1 VTVSPAIEIRAMPA
15 RVAVSVLLGV
25 TVVLATAVHA
35 ALALMSPSPWI
46 VPDELIYSELAK
58 SLGDG
63 RLPAVR
69 DDVSFAYGVGYPALL
84 APIWAVFDDVT
95 TAYAF
100 AKVLNALL
108 LGLTAVPAY
117 FLARRFVDE
126 VRSLYVAAL
135 CVAVPSMSY
144 AGTLMTE
151 VALYPAFVLALLAM
165 TAALERPALATQ
177 ASALGAIALVSA
189 IKMLAAVLLLAYV
202 AAIAL
207 YHWLDTRESSSWR
220 GRLRAFM
227 PTWVGLAGV
236 LVAGTTVAVASG
248 RSVSEPLGAY
258 AVVLDNIDVVALPWW
273 ALLHV
278 AELDLQVAVIPFAAT
293 LIVAWR
299 GLRRGADRGERL
311 FVALAVPVCAALVV
325 VVAGFSSTPFPGG
338 LDYPENVGRLN
349 GRNTFVLAPLFFLG
363 LMLALGLRVP
373 SRRGLAVTG
382 VVAGVLPALIPL
394 ERFVEHAVAQ
404 TPSLVPWIRLESKA
418 SLAWPLGC
426 LILTGAFAALYV
438 ARARAAVTVVSVA
451 VVLLATTLFTHGG
464 MVSASKWTGDQ
475 AWGTSPDWTERAA
488 GDATVSVLW
497 AERGNGRFVEQA
509 SRHFALWLGEFFN
522 RNVGDIYELGTPMP
536 YGLPST
542 RVRLDDGRV
551 VLEDGRFAQ
560 LGALVL
566 VPCHVRVE
574 GMAIARDPRTGMAV
588 VRVTRPV
595 RAAVVEPGSCPAG
608 RVS

>member
-1 VTVSPAIEIRAMPA
+1 MTVSPAIEIRAIPA
-15 RVAVSVLLGV
+15 RLSVPVLLGV
-25 TVVLATAVHA
+25 TVVLASALHT

-58 SLGDG
+58 SIGDG
-63 RLPAVR
+63 RLPAIR
-69 DDVSFAYGVGYPALL
+69 GEVSYAYGIGYPALL
-84 APIWAVFDDVT
+84 APIWAAFEDVT
-95 TAYAF
+95 TAYAV

-117 FLARRFVDE
+117 FLARRFVAE
-126 VRSLYVAAL
+126 VPALFVAAL
-135 CVAVPSMSY
+135 CVALPSMTY

-165 TAALERPALATQ
+165 TAALERPTLATQ
-177 ASALGAIALVSA
+177 AGALGAIVLASA

-207 YHWLDTRESSSWR
+207 FHWLDTRESSSWR
-220 GRLRAFM
+220 RRLRAFT
-227 PTWVGLAGV
+227 PTWVFLAGI
-236 LVAGTTVAVASG
+236 LVVGATVAVALG

-258 AVVLDNIDVVALPWW
+258 AVVLGNIDVLVVPWW

-299 GLRRGADRGERL
+299 GFRPGADRSERL
-311 FVALAVPVCAALVV
+311 FVALAVPVCVALVV
-325 VVAGFSSTPFPGG
+325 AVAGFSSTPFPGG
-338 LDYPENVGRLN
+338 MDYPENVGRLN
-349 GRNTFVLAPLFFLG
+349 GRNTFVLAPLLLIG
-363 LMLALGLRVP
+363 LVLALGVRAP

-382 VVAGVLPALIPL
+382 VVAGLLPALIPL
-394 ERFVEHAVAQ
+394 ERFMEHAVAQ

-426 LILTGAFAALYV
+426 LILTGALTALYV
-438 ARARAAVTVVSVA
+438 ARVRVVVAVVLVA
-451 VVLLATTLFTHGG
+451 VVLLATTLLSHGG

-475 AWGTSPDWTERAA
+475 AWGASPDWVERAA
-488 GDATVSVLW
+488 GDETVSVLW
-497 AERGNGRFVEQA
+497 AESGHGRFVEQA
-509 SRHFALWLGEFFN
+509 PRHFALWLGEFFN
-522 RNVGDIYELGTPMP
+522 RNVGDVFELGTPMP

-551 VLEDGRFAQ
+551 VLEDGRVAP
-560 LGALVL
+560 LGELVL
-566 VPCHVRVE
+566 APCHVRVV
-574 GMAIARDPRTGMAV
+574 GVPIARDPWTGMAV
-588 VRVTRPV
+588 IRASRPV
-595 RAAVVEPGSCPAG
+595 HAAVVEPGSCPAG

>member
-1 VTVSPAIEIRAMPA
+1 MPA
-15 RVAVSVLLGV
+15 RVGVSVVLGA
-25 TVVLATAVHA
+25 TVVLATAMHA

-46 VPDELIYSELAK
+46 VPDEVIYSELAK

-63 RLPAVR
+63 RLPAIR
-69 DDVSFAYGVGYPALL
+69 DEVSFAYGVGYPALL
-84 APIWAVFDDVT
+84 APIWAVVDDVA

-108 LGLTAVPAY
+108 LGITAVPAF

-126 VRSLYVAAL
+126 VRALFVAAL
-135 CVAVPSMSY
+135 CVAAPSMIY

-177 ASALGAIALVSA
+177 AGALGAIALASA
-189 IKMLAAVLLLAYV
+189 IKMLSAVLLLAYV

-207 YHWLDTRESSSWR
+207 YHWLDTREGSSWR
-220 GRLRAFM
+220 GRLRAFT
-227 PTWVGLAGV
+227 PTWIFLAGALIV
-236 LVAGTTVAVASG
+236 GATVAVAFG
-248 RSVSEPLGAY
+248 RSLSEPLGAY
-258 AVVLDNIDVVALPWW
+258 AVVLGNIDVLALPWW
-273 ALLHV
+273 AVLHV

-299 GLRRGADRGERL
+299 GLRPRADRSERL
-311 FVALAVPVCAALVV
+311 FVAVAGPVCAALVV

-349 GRNTFVLAPLFFLG
+349 GRNTFVLAPLFLIG
-363 LMLALGLRVP
+363 LMLALGLRAP

-382 VVAGVLPALIPL
+382 VVAGLLPALIPL
-394 ERFVEHAVAQ
+394 ERFLEHAVAQ

-426 LILTGAFAALYV
+426 LVLTGGLAALHV
-438 ARARAAVTVVSVA
+438 ARVRAVVTVVSVA
-451 VVLLATTLFTHGG
+451 VVLLATTLFTHPG

-475 AWGTSPDWTERAA
+475 AWGTSPDWIERAA
-488 GDATVSVLW
+488 GDARVSVLW
-497 AERGNGRFVEQA
+497 AERGHGRFVEQA
-509 SRHFALWLGEFFN
+509 PRHFALWLGEFFN
-522 RNVGDIYELGTPMP
+522 RNVGDVYELGTPMP

-551 VLEDGRFAQ
+551 VLEDGRVAR
-560 LGALVL
+560 LGTLVL
-566 VPCHVRVE
+566 APCHVRVE
-574 GMAIARDPRTGMAV
+574 GVPVARDLRTGMAV
-588 VRVTRPV
+588 VRVSRPV
-595 RAAVVEPGSCPAG
+595 RATVTEAGSCPAA